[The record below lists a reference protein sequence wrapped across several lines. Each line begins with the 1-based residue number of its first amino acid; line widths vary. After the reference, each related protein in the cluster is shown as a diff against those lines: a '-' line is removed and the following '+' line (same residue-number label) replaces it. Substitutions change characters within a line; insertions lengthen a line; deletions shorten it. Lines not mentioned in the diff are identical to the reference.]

1 MSITAEAGAGQSDH
15 GAGAASECGHP
26 PGAGGL
32 VSGLS
37 PGSAREQEKHQIQE
51 ALSNPGQ
58 NLQKHG
64 FVCVVHLVL
73 RLCEAKFL
81 ERKLV

>member
-1 MSITAEAGAGQSDH
+1 MSTIAEVGAGQSDH

-37 PGSAREQEKHQIQE
+37 PGSAREQEKHQIQG
-51 ALSNPGQ
+51 ALSDPGQ
-58 NLQKHG
+58 NFQKYG
-64 FVCVVHLVL
+64 FVCVVHLV
-73 RLCEAKFL
+73 
-81 ERKLV
+81 